1 MQIFERWFQL
11 RAHGTNIRTE
21 AFAGT
26 TTFLTLSYIFFV
38 QPVILNAAGMDSGAV
53 LVATC
58 LASALGTFSMGM
70 WANYPIAL
78 APGMGHNV
86 FFAYTVCIGM
96 GVPWQTALGATFISA
111 FLFIVLSWFGFRE
124 RVINGI
130 PHGLKSAIAVGIGL
144 LIAFVGFQWAGIVVS
159 MPGTLVGLGNL
170 TSSPVVLSLCG
181 FIIMIV
187 MIALRIPGAIII
199 GILITALLCLAMG
212 LTNYHGIVDTPPS
225 INPTFLQLDLID
237 PFQRG
242 ILTVIFIFFFIDLFD
257 TIGTLVGVTEQAGL
271 LEPDG
276 TLPRARQALLS
287 DALATMGGATA
298 GTSTVTSYIESASGV
313 AAGGRT
319 GLTSVFT
326 AGLMLM
332 TIFFYPLVRMIG
344 EGVTVNDSTVLYPA
358 LAPALIIIGIL
369 MMRNVKRI
377 EWEEFTEA
385 VPAFLT
391 AVVMPLAF
399 SITEGIAWGFI
410 SYALLKLVTGQGRN
424 VHPLLYTFAA
434 LFIIRYIWLQA

>member
-1 MQIFERWFQL
+1 MQVLERWFQL
-11 RAHGTNIRTE
+11 SAHGTNIRTE
-21 AFAGT
+21 AMAGT

-111 FLFIVLSWFGFRE
+111 FLFIALSWFGFRE

-130 PHGLKSAIAVGIGL
+130 PHGLKRGIAVGIGL

-170 TSSPVVLSLCG
+170 TSSPVVLALSG

-187 MIALRIPGAIII
+187 MIALRIPGAILL
-199 GILITALLCLAMG
+199 GILITAVLGLALG
-212 LTNYHGIVDTPPS
+212 LTSFHGIVDTPPS
-225 INPTFLQLDLID
+225 IGPTFLQLDLID
-237 PFQRG
+237 PFRRG
-242 ILTVIFIFFFIDLFD
+242 ILSVIFIFFFIDLFD

-313 AAGGRT
+313 ASGGRT

-332 TIFFYPLVRMIG
+332 TMFCYPLVRMIG
-344 EGVTVNDSTVLYPA
+344 EGVTVDDSAVLYPT

-391 AVVMPLAF
+391 AVVMPFAF

-434 LFIIRYIWLQA
+434 LFVIRYIWLQS